1 MISSIPITLPVLED
15 SERLEYEQIDWHNYR
30 KLLSM
35 FEKDRS
41 IFVMN
46 DYKTI
51 DQLEEYI
58 DYQLNFAQYSFKRGA
73 ADWFYK
79 NKKTG
84 EYIGV
89 FNLYDL
95 SKETLNNNHKRC
107 TIGFATTEKHR
118 EQYYTLEAIENF
130 KEAIFN
136 QLDKNYILSYTTK
149 ENVATIELLQRA
161 GFQKSEEDYIH
172 KEYVYY
178 ELFRQKI
185 R

>member
-1 MISSIPITLPVLED
+1 MITTIPISLPILKD
-15 SERLEYEQIDWHNYR
+15 SERLSYEQVDWHNYR

-35 FEKDRS
+35 FENDKS

-58 DYQLNFAQYSFKRGA
+58 DYQLNFAQYSYKRGA

-79 NKKTG
+79 DKKTG
-84 EYIGV
+84 EYVGI

-95 SKETLNNNHKRC
+95 SKETLNENHKRC
-107 TIGFATTEKHR
+107 TIGFATSEKYR
-118 EQYYTLEAIENF
+118 EKYYTLEAIETF
-130 KEAIFN
+130 KEAILH
-136 QLDKNYILSYTTK
+136 QLEKTYILSYTTRD
-149 ENVATIELLQRA
+149 NIATIELLQRA
-161 GFQKSEEDYIH
+161 GFQKSEGDFIH

-178 ELFRQKI
+178 EFVK
-185 R
+185 

>member
-1 MISSIPITLPVLED
+1 MATTTIPITLPILED

-30 KLLSM
+30 KILCM
-35 FEKDRS
+35 FEKDKS
-41 IFVMN
+41 NFVMH
-46 DYKTI
+46 DYKSI

-58 DYQLNFAQYSFKRGA
+58 DYQLGFAKYSFKRGA
-73 ADWFYK
+73 ADFFYK
-79 NKKTG
+79 DKKTG

-89 FNLYDL
+89 FNLFDL
-95 SKETLNNNHKRC
+95 SKETLNDNHKRC

-118 EQYYTLEAIENF
+118 EKYYTLEAIQTF

-149 ENVATIELLQRA
+149 ENIATIELLQRA
-161 GFQKSEEDYIH
+161 GFQKSEQDYIH

-178 ELFRQKI
+178 ELFR
-185 R
+185 

>member
-1 MISSIPITLPVLED
+1 MITSIPIALPVLED
-15 SERLEYEQIDWHNYR
+15 SERLEYEQIDWQNYR

-35 FEKDRS
+35 FEKDKS

-58 DYQLNFAQYSFKRGA
+58 DYQLTYAQYSCKRGA

-79 NKKTG
+79 DKKTG

-89 FNLYDL
+89 FNLFDL
-95 SKETLNNNHKRC
+95 STETLNDNYKRC

-118 EQYYTLEAIENF
+118 EKYYTLEAIESF

-136 QLDKNYILSYTTK
+136 QLDKSYILSYTTK
-149 ENVATIELLQRA
+149 QNIATIELLQRA
-161 GFQKSEEDYIH
+161 GFQKSEQDYIH

-178 ELFRQKI
+178 ELFR
-185 R
+185 